1 MKMASLAKLEAN
13 APNIARML
21 SVLANKERIR
31 ILCRLA
37 RNQEELSI
45 AELTEGVAISQSA
58 LSQHLTK
65 LRKGGIIS
73 VRRAGHN
80 SFYRLADPRA
90 AQLAIALIRY

>member
-13 APNIARML
+13 ASNVARML
-21 SVLANKERIR
+21 GVLANKERIR
-31 ILCRLA
+31 IVCRLA
-37 RNQEELSI
+37 RNQKELSI
-45 AELTEGVAISQSA
+45 AELSEGVAISQSA

-65 LRKGGIIS
+65 LRKGGIVS
-73 VRRAGHN
+73 MRRAGHN

>member
-1 MKMASLAKLEAN
+1 MKMASLTKLEAN
-13 APNIARML
+13 ASNIARML
-21 SVLANKERIR
+21 SVLANKQRIR

-37 RNQEELSI
+37 KKKEELSI

-90 AQLAIALIRY
+90 AQFAIALIRS

>member
-21 SVLANKERIR
+21 SMLANKERIR

-37 RNQEELSI
+37 KKQKELSI
-45 AELTEGVAISQSA
+45 AELSEGVAISQSA
-58 LSQHLTK
+58 LSQHLAK
-65 LRKGGIIS
+65 LRNGGIVS

-80 SFYRLADPRA
+80 SFYRLSDPRA
-90 AQLAIALIRY
+90 AQLAIALIRS

>member
-1 MKMASLAKLEAN
+1 MKMASLGKLEAN
-13 APNIARML
+13 APNIARIL

-37 RNQEELSI
+37 KKQEELSI
-45 AELTEGVAISQSA
+45 AELSKGVAISQSA

-90 AQLAIALIRY
+90 AQLAIALIRS